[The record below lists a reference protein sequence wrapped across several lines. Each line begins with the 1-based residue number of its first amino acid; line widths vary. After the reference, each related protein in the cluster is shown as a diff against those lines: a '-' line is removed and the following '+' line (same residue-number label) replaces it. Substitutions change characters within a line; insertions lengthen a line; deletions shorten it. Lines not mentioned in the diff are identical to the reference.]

1 MSSPTVGTTTGK
13 LKKNRAPGFTLIE
26 ICVVM
31 FIMAL
36 FSALLTIRLE
46 GVLSGGDLRLA
57 ARMVIGKITRLR
69 GVAAYTHRI
78 QELGFNIEKNN
89 FYDIDPG
96 QPDGGN
102 VSGGPPEKK
111 NAFTKILKLPKG
123 VTLEDVVIV
132 STGKIQGGEG
142 RIRFY
147 ANGSVDRSLI
157 HLRNENNEVYTLEI
171 TPPTGQVTIHDK
183 YIDQRMEP

>member
-1 MSSPTVGTTTGK
+1 MIPPTPGTTGMS
-13 LKKNRAPGFTLIE
+13 KKNRVPGFTLIE
-26 ICVVM
+26 LCVVM

-57 ARMVIGKITRLR
+57 ARMVIGEITRLR

-89 FYDIDPG
+89 FYTIDPG
-96 QPDGGN
+96 QPDGRK
-102 VSGGPPEKK
+102 VSGWPPEKK
-111 NAFTKILKLPKG
+111 NAFTKIIKLPGG
-123 VTLEDVVIV
+123 VKLEDVVIV

-183 YIDQRMEP
+183 YIDQRMAP